1 MRCGKSKEGRTE
13 KKRHSLRMRM
23 LSINMSITVI
33 SFILYGFLFIMSINL
48 LVGKYMNNDLDFFLT
63 EVSDNLEIK
72 MEYVKDSVS
81 KIRTSQVLMNYIGN
95 DDYGMDKELLYE
107 EFRELVN
114 INSSQNKGKDGEPM
128 VDKVYLF
135 TKEGDFISDCYY
147 ALLASEIA
155 ESDEIVKNVRD
166 VFLKARSDKI
176 GFTTYYYNHEDRL
189 YLACPVLDKRMDEQG
204 GMIFE
209 IRTETI
215 KKIMQDLERYED
227 SFWTIRTVKGTVIEE
242 SMGSR
247 PVSSET
253 LKDTGHSKPAT
264 VEIEGKSYRLYN
276 KELCMDVRI
285 LLGIP
290 EDYAIQILYDSLDI
304 YVLGILGI
312 LAVGLI
318 GFGIFTY
325 KMTKPIEEV
334 GHKLK
339 QVQEGDF
346 ETKLKDYDSKEFH
359 EISKG
364 FNQMTTE
371 INHLINE
378 VYEKQILEKEMEL
391 KFFQAQM
398 NPHFMFNVLNVIA
411 LQAKIDGNE
420 QISKSISNFSQLI
433 QSKIYRSDT
442 EKVRIKQELEYVKF
456 YLEIQEFRYGKGLS
470 YSIEVDEKLLDCY
483 IPKLCIQM
491 VVENAVVHGIEP
503 KMGGGH
509 VQISVAEE
517 FGNIQMKIIDDGV
530 GFDTTGQMILPLKAG
545 PANKT
550 HNQVGLNNVN
560 SIIKLMYGKE
570 YGVTIYSETGKGTT
584 VAICIPLDKEA

>member
-318 GFGIFTY
+318 SFGIFTY

-530 GFDTTGQMILPLKAG
+530 GFDTTGQMILPLKTG